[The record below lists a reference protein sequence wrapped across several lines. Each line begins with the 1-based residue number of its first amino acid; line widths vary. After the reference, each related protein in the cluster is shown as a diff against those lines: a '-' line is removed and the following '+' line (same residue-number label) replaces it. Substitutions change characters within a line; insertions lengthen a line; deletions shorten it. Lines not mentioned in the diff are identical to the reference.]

1 MIEGGINRLR
11 QEFKLLEKE
20 VKGELGLKKKR
31 KLSELNEI
39 YRVKR
44 KGLKTVNGKLK
55 QRMLAKSSKVRRCQE
70 RIEQFRQTRIFDFD
84 QKKIYAQFNG
94 DGVRPSNVPNTKERK
109 RCWGNISTI
118 GRWHN

>member
-55 QRMLAKSSKVRRCQE
+55 QRMLVKSSKVRRCQE
-70 RIEQFRQTRIFDFD
+70 RTEQFRQTRIFDFD

-94 DGVRPSNVPNTKERK
+94 DGVRPSNVPNTEESK

>member
-94 DGVRPSNVPNTKERK
+94 DGVRPSNVPNTEESK
-109 RCWGNISTI
+109 RFWGNISTI